1 MNKDYEVLLVKD
13 SENNEIDDNNE
24 IDENAVLCSKIYFYN
39 QIKDS
44 KDYRSLIIN
53 DNDLSQKSNEFF
65 IIYKKDKSDT
75 KEIKQKINK
84 LYKQALKIDT
94 KTDNW
99 KIEEQKIKNNLAELL
114 NLNKKGMW
122 CGIF

>member
-13 SENNEIDDNNE
+13 SENNEID
-24 IDENAVLCSKIYFYN
+24 ENAVLCSKRYFYN

-44 KDYRSLIIN
+44 KYYQSLIIN

-65 IIYKKDKSDT
+65 IYKDEDKSDT
-75 KEIKQKINK
+75 KEIKQKINN
-84 LYKQALKIDT
+84 LYQSALQIDT

-99 KIEEQKIKNNLAELL
+99 KIEEQKIKNNLAKV
-114 NLNKKGMW
+114 LNKGE
-122 CGIF
+122 CCTLI

>member
-13 SENNEIDDNNE
+13 SENNE

-44 KDYRSLIIN
+44 KYYQSLIIN

-65 IIYKKDKSDT
+65 IYKDEDKSDT
-75 KEIKQKINK
+75 REIKQKINK
-84 LYKQALKIDT
+84 LYKQALQIDT
-94 KTDNW
+94 RKVNW
-99 KIEEQKIKNNLAELL
+99 EKEERKIKNNLVKV
-114 NLNKKGMW
+114 LNKEGG
-122 CGIF
+122 CCALI